1 MNISQSIQI
10 ALVKKGL
17 KKKDL
22 AAGLGVSS
30 TTISNLCN
38 NKHCSSSM
46 LKRLAE
52 FFNMPTSKFIALGEG
67 D

>member
-1 MNISQSIQI
+1 MNISKSIQI

-22 AAGLGVSS
+22 AAGLGVSA

-46 LKRLAE
+46 LGRLAK
-52 FFNMPTSKFIALGEG
+52 FFNMPTSKFIALGEEE
-67 D
+67 